1 MVARTHARAMEFAE
15 KIWGVWQLPSFAGLE
30 WAAGPG
36 GAILLLLALAL
47 DWLIGDPRWLPHPVR
62 LMGGAT
68 DFLDARLNRAE
79 RSAGE
84 RIIRGLLAVI
94 VIVGLSTGAG
104 WAIASFV
111 SALPYGWVAELALVS
126 LLIAQRSMIGHTLRV
141 IRALNKDGVTGGR
154 KAVAFIVGRET
165 KDLDE
170 HGIARAAIESCAESY
185 SDGVVAPIFWYLLL
199 GLPGL
204 MAYKAINTMD
214 SMIGHKSER
223 YAAFGMVA
231 ARLDDALNW
240 LPARLAGLLII
251 CGALFV
257 PHGAPIRALR
267 IMLRDS
273 GKHVSPNAGWPEA
286 SSAGALDLALIG
298 PVRYAGGVTKAEWL
312 GEGRAR
318 ATITDMRRMLVLF
331 GVACILASGLVAV
344 IALLLQAL

>member
-1 MVARTHARAMEFAE
+1 
-15 KIWGVWQLPSFAGLE
+15 
-30 WAAGPG
+30 
-36 GAILLLLALAL
+36 
-47 DWLIGDPRWLPHPVR
+47 
-62 LMGGAT
+62 
-68 DFLDARLNRAE
+68 
-79 RSAGE
+79 
-84 RIIRGLLAVI
+84 
-94 VIVGLSTGAG
+94 
-104 WAIASFV
+104 
-111 SALPYGWVAELALVS
+111 
-126 LLIAQRSMIGHTLRV
+126 
-141 IRALNKDGVTGGR
+141 
-154 KAVAFIVGRET
+154 
-165 KDLDE
+165 
-170 HGIARAAIESCAESY
+170 
-185 SDGVVAPIFWYLLL
+185 
-199 GLPGL
+199 

-312 GEGRAR
+312 GEGRALPAVVGGA
-318 ATITDMRRMLVLF
+318 ATRTTRRSSLR
-331 GVACILASGLVAV
+331 GAAASTPVAGWR
-344 IALLLQAL
+344 